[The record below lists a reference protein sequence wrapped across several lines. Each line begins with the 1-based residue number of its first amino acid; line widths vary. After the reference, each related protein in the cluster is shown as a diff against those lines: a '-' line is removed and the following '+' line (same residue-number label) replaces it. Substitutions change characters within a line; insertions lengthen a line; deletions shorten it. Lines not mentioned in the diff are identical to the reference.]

1 MRALLWFICEVART
15 SWFRSGEKLNFKQE
29 PYYSHGGVMNLRVKA
44 IAAALAF
51 LFVFGGAANSALAD
65 DDNNQPVTGPTP
77 GATPGFGHHHHDEE
91 KNELHDRYGDV
102 GQVNLPP
109 LVVKQGNKTGT
120 ASKNG
125 VDKMP
130 STTKTTSLKDAG
142 NADPVAN
149 VPVDPK
155 SINPHQGTP
164 ADVFFN
170 SATIGLG
177 VMGVG
182 VATLAAVAIR
192 RAVRIRKDPK
202 SDFLYQ

>member
-1 MRALLWFICEVART
+1 
-15 SWFRSGEKLNFKQE
+15 
-29 PYYSHGGVMNLRVKA
+29 MNLRVKA
-44 IAAALAF
+44 TSAALAL
-51 LFVFGGAANSALAD
+51 LFVFAGAATWALAD
-65 DDNNQPVTGPTP
+65 DDNNQFPAPGSTP
-77 GATPGFGHHHHDEE
+77 GATPGFGHHHDDE

-109 LVVKQGNKTGT
+109 LVVKQGNKTGA
-120 ASKNG
+120 ASKYG
-125 VDKMP
+125 IDKMP
-130 STTKTTSLKDAG
+130 SGTKTTSLKDAG

-182 VATLAAVAIR
+182 VAALAAVAIR
-192 RAVRIRKDPK
+192 RAIRVRKDPK